1 MKNENDY
8 YGHTEFH
15 KYFSG
20 VKKLSLSGEIEDV
33 DFLDYYN
40 YLEELVFSTAG
51 NLSPIFNSIAGRRT
65 LQSIKKLVIHAGQ
78 IDYFTDNDLRN
89 MINLEELEI
98 ECLSEQ
104 VEIDFDTFENNKKL
118 RKIILKLNEGIIEE
132 LDNKIEG
139 LNNKREELKIVVKSA
154 IIIDSIEGSR

>member
-1 MKNENDY
+1 
-8 YGHTEFH
+8 
-15 KYFSG
+15 
-20 VKKLSLSGEIEDV
+20 
-33 DFLDYYN
+33 
-40 YLEELVFSTAG
+40 
-51 NLSPIFNSIAGRRT
+51 
-65 LQSIKKLVIHAGQ
+65 
-78 IDYFTDNDLRN
+78 

-132 LDNKIEG
+132 LDNKIER

-154 IIIDSIEGSR
+154 IIIDTIEGSR

>member
-1 MKNENDY
+1 
-8 YGHTEFH
+8 
-15 KYFSG
+15 
-20 VKKLSLSGEIEDV
+20 
-33 DFLDYYN
+33 
-40 YLEELVFSTAG
+40 
-51 NLSPIFNSIAGRRT
+51 
-65 LQSIKKLVIHAGQ
+65 
-78 IDYFTDNDLRN
+78 

>member
-1 MKNENDY
+1 MD
-8 YGHTEFH
+8 
-15 KYFSG
+15 
-20 VKKLSLSGEIEDV
+20 
-33 DFLDYYN
+33 
-40 YLEELVFSTAG
+40 
-51 NLSPIFNSIAGRRT
+51 
-65 LQSIKKLVIHAGQ
+65 AGQ

-104 VEIDFDTFENNKKL
+104 IEIDFDTFENNKKL

-132 LDNKIEG
+132 LDNKIER